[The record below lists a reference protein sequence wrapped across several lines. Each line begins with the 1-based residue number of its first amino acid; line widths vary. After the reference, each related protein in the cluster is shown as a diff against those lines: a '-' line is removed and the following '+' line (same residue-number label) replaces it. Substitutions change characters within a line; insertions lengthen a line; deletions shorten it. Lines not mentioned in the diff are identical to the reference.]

1 MKKLLFV
8 LAGIAGLITLGW
20 LAWGYRSGQPL
31 ALGVTLAITGFYL
44 GGVVELLRTQRAN
57 AALQQALRGLTAAP
71 AQLAD
76 WLVLLPEGLR
86 PLLQQRLAGSPARLP
101 APQLAPYLSGLLV
114 LLGMLGTFAGMVVAL
129 QGTGTA
135 LEGAQGL
142 AAMRE
147 ALSAP
152 VRGLG
157 LAFGTSVAGVAGS
170 AMLGLMTA
178 LVRRDCQHTAQQ
190 LDAALAGPLQAFGAR
205 QQRAQQWQA
214 QQQAQQQMQQQM
226 QQQWQEA
233 QQRWQADQ
241 AQLLPALVARLE
253 GAMAQSERQ
262 QQAAQQ
268 QLQQAQERF
277 YREQHQA
284 LAQLA
289 QQLQHSL
296 EQASAHSLAQ
306 ASAQLQ
312 PLVSATVDGL
322 AQTSTA
328 LQRSLGAQLQ
338 QQLDALGQQWASA
351 QAAQQ
356 QAAAEH
362 SAQHHGAAAQLLQ
375 SLAAHTHSLA
385 TQLADDNRT
394 HSQAQAVQW
403 QALLAQHAAQG
414 QAQAAAQAS
423 AWQAAQQEHQAQQGR
438 QAQDLLQTL
447 QLHTQAQQALQRD
460 LIEHFER
467 AGHTLGSALQAQL
480 QSQLAEVAQLL
491 QAAGEAPRA
500 AAAALAALQQQ
511 RTQTQAR
518 DDALLAERERLLAA
532 LQAQWQAAQDQ
543 GAQQQQAID
552 ALVAAAAGHMAQAEH
567 SLTAQQQAQAE
578 RLDGAL
584 AQLQAG
590 AIELSSLGDVLGAA
604 VERFGEANA
613 QTLAQLAQLQTALGQ
628 SLARSDEQLD
638 YYVAQAREVVE
649 LSVGAQKDIIDAL
662 QALAAARAGAPA

>member
-178 LVRRDCQHTAQQ
+178 LVRRDSQRTAQQ

-214 QQQAQQQMQQQM
+214 QQQAQQQMQQQ
-226 QQQWQEA
+226 WQEA
-233 QQRWQADQ
+233 QQRWQAEQ

-277 YREQHQA
+277 YRQQHEA
-284 LAQLA
+284 FAQLA
-289 QQLQHSL
+289 LQLQQGLAQASVHSL
-296 EQASAHSLAQ
+296 QQ

-312 PLVSATVDGL
+312 PIVTATLDGL

-394 HSQAQAVQW
+394 HSQAQAAQW

-414 QAQAAAQAS
+414 QVQAAAQAS

-552 ALVAAAAGHMAQAEH
+552 ALVAAAAGHMAQAER

-604 VERFGEANA
+604 VERFGDANA